1 MRAAAK
7 LAARGSRCRSRVA
20 WRLPPPAH
28 RPVRLAHV
36 GGSRE
41 LLGVHP
47 SSLIGANAS
56 VAPGARIG
64 PFCVVSDD
72 AVIGPNC
79 ELGAGVHILGATTLG
94 ADCVVRSHAVVGS
107 PEPGTVA
114 LGRGVVVG
122 AHAVVGA
129 ACADKKH
136 SPSVASHLV
145 IGDRVDIREHVT
157 IHRSSGPETVTKIG
171 NECLLMGGAHVGH
184 DCVVGDGAVVSNG
197 ALLAGHVTV
206 GDRAVLGGAVAVSQR
221 NGVGAHAFVAGG
233 ARVDGWVPACARAAG
248 DRAEIRGVNVV
259 GLRRAGYDRREILE
273 TVRAAS
279 WLWRPVEEPFD
290 ETEAG
295 GVAHHGARA
304 RLRPPDA
311 RELARRVE
319 AALADAERGAKDAE
333 TSSATAKMS
342 PARLMLRDARETL
355 SAPGRALVP
364 WRAIP
369 NATRHEKSPS
379 LERKAPRLEPS
390 TLTTYSVG
398 SEADAAAAAA
408 FAEHSEHSA
417 SASVA
422 PPPRLERVSPAS
434 LPEPAKLKRLNMASL
449 RALLQVR
456 GLPTDGMK
464 YLLVARLDQ
473 NRDAPLNENS
483 NAAAAAAEAAD
494 VAWRVRDPSRAPD
507 CLCGDP
513 CASRTVRKEGPN
525 KGRTF
530 WACRRP
536 KRAEPCGFFQWRAGT
551 KAAGAPSARAA
562 RADPSAAARAAAEE
576 CVGASDMFE
585 DLVIMAPAKLRA
597 RDAATA

>member
-79 ELGAGVHILGATTLG
+79 ELGAGVHVLGATTLG

-233 ARVDGWVPACARAAG
+233 ARVDGWVPACARGPFRRGAG
-248 DRAEIRGVNVV
+248 RG
-259 GLRRAGYDRREILE
+259 GR
-273 TVRAAS
+273 VR
-279 WLWRPVEEPFD
+279 WCERHVRGPGD
-290 ETEAG
+290 
-295 GVAHHGARA
+295 HGAR
-304 RLRPPDA
+304 
-311 RELARRVE
+311 E
-319 AALADAERGAKDAE
+319 
-333 TSSATAKMS
+333 
-342 PARLMLRDARETL
+342 
-355 SAPGRALVP
+355 
-364 WRAIP
+364 
-369 NATRHEKSPS
+369 
-379 LERKAPRLEPS
+379 
-390 TLTTYSVG
+390 
-398 SEADAAAAAA
+398 
-408 FAEHSEHSA
+408 
-417 SASVA
+417 
-422 PPPRLERVSPAS
+422 
-434 LPEPAKLKRLNMASL
+434 
-449 RALLQVR
+449 
-456 GLPTDGMK
+456 
-464 YLLVARLDQ
+464 
-473 NRDAPLNENS
+473 
-483 NAAAAAAEAAD
+483 
-494 VAWRVRDPSRAPD
+494 
-507 CLCGDP
+507 
-513 CASRTVRKEGPN
+513 
-525 KGRTF
+525 
-530 WACRRP
+530 
-536 KRAEPCGFFQWRAGT
+536 
-551 KAAGAPSARAA
+551 AA
-562 RADPSAAARAAAEE
+562 RAGHGHGVRLHARESAGSCGRDERIATSATKRMDGSNEAFGGAETPS
-576 CVGASDMFE
+576 S
-585 DLVIMAPAKLRA
+585 RA
-597 RDAATA
+597 RGFDDGYCRDYLAKMFTTRLQ